1 MSGKHKMITGVEV
14 LQTGFSLLL
23 CLGFAKNNMDF
34 LKTCDRI
41 ELSKDKKYRAILRKI
56 KEYEEE

>member
-1 MSGKHKMITGVEV
+1 MITGVEV

-34 LKTCDRI
+34 LKSCDRI
-41 ELSKDKKYRAILRKI
+41 ELLKDKRYRAILRKI